1 MLGYVIIDKDELKVK
16 EYDIYQS
23 YYCGICKSIA
33 KRVGQIPRMTLSYDA
48 VFLAIVLA
56 SINDEE
62 DIINQEHCILHPVEK
77 RPVARN
83 NSAIDYAADMMVILA
98 YHKFNDDWQDDH
110 SIMGFTGRSMLT
122 ISYKK
127 LHKQYPEVC
136 SSVEYALKKLSELE
150 KEHSGSIDKTA
161 DAFADIMGVLFTG
174 FYNDKKLNRVL
185 SQFGR
190 GLGKWIYTIDA
201 LDDYNRDKEKKQ
213 YNPLI
218 YRKSGLKD
226 IDILLYNYLGE
237 VMIAYDLL
245 DISKN
250 RGIIDNILFRGLR
263 AKTDSVFRERTIE
276 YEKSI

>member
-16 EYDIYQS
+16 EYDIYQG
-23 YYCGICKSIA
+23 YYCGICKSIG
-33 KRVGQIPRMTLSYDA
+33 KRIGQIPRMTLSYDA
-48 VFLAIVLA
+48 VFLALVLA
-56 SINDEE
+56 SIQE
-62 DIINQEHCILHPVEK
+62 DDDVINHEHCILHPVQK
-77 RPVARN
+77 RPVASS

-110 SIMGFTGRSMLT
+110 SAIGFSGRSLLT
-122 ISYKK
+122 LSYKK
-127 LHKQYPEVC
+127 LYRQYPEIC
-136 SSVEYALKKLSELE
+136 TSVEYALKKLSELE

-161 DAFADIMGVLFTG
+161 DAFADLMGVLFTS

-185 SQFGR
+185 SQLGR

-201 LDDYNRDKEKKQ
+201 LDDYSRDKEKRQ

-218 YRKSGLKD
+218 YRKSELKD
-226 IDILLYNYLGE
+226 IDVLLYNYLGE

-250 RGIIDNILFRGLR
+250 RGIIDNILFKGLR
-263 AKTDSVFRERTIE
+263 AKTDSIFRERTIE